1 MARIST
7 YINDTTVSG
16 QDKLL
21 GSDSTEATRNF
32 PISALAGYLDAS
44 GSITISDQLNLR
56 FITVADDVSNAT
68 FFKEGFGG
76 DGSNISSLQ
85 YILVSKR
92 DAAGNSLIEYTKKI
106 FNYKINIIEIGNKN
120 NFATFSVNSIVN
132 DLTYTNFFRVNLQVV
147 SSNGVLSRDKYY
159 SFSIVSGDEAKSYTH
174 TQGTPASVWNIQ
186 HDLDKKPSVTIVDS
200 SNNVVYGQVEYIDN
214 NNVRLTF
221 ASAFSGKA
229 YLN

>member
-7 YINDTTVSG
+7 YVNDTTVSG

-32 PISALAGYLDAS
+32 PVSSLAGYLDNS

-56 FITVADDVSNAT
+56 FITESDDIANAT
-68 FFKEGFGG
+68 FFKDGFGG
-76 DGSNISSLQ
+76 DGSNINSLQ
-85 YILVSKR
+85 IIYVSKR

-106 FNYKINIIEIGNKN
+106 FGYKINLIEIGNKN
-120 NFATFSVNSIVN
+120 NFATFSVNYIIN
-132 DLTYTNFFRVNLQVV
+132 DAVYTNFFKV
-147 SSNGVLSRDKYY
+147 SIQAVSGNGVLSSDKYY
-159 SFSIVSGDEAKSYTH
+159 SFSIVSGDEAKNYTH
-174 TQGTPASVWNIQ
+174 VQGTPASVWEVQ
-186 HDLDKKPSVTIVDS
+186 HSLNKNPSVTIVDS
-200 SNNVVYGQVEYIDN
+200 SNNVVYGQIEYLDS